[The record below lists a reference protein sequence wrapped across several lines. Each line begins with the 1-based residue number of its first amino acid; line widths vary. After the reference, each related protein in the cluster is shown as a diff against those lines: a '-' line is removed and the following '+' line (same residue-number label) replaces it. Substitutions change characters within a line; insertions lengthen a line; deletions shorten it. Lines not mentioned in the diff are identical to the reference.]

1 MAQDTS
7 GSWLA
12 PAVAI
17 ALGIAVAGWLIGTG
31 FREGRQLDRYVTVK
45 GIAERTVSADLA
57 IWPLRVVATGDDLAA
72 VQQQMGEQQTAV
84 LGFLDSAG
92 VSADEIELQDLQ
104 VTDLYAQAYRS
115 GPVNNRFIVAQTVNV
130 RSGNVALIRE
140 TSERVGELVNAGVV
154 LSSDR
159 GPSGSS
165 PTYLFTGLVALKPDM
180 IAQATVNAR
189 QSAEQFAADSG
200 SALGGIRR
208 ANQGLFQIL
217 ARDNAPNTQQA
228 QQVEKTVRVVS
239 TIEYLLLD

>member
-1 MAQDTS
+1 MARDTS
-7 GSWLA
+7 AGWLA

-17 ALGIAVAGWLIGTG
+17 AVGIAVAGWLIGTG

-45 GIAERTVSADLA
+45 GIAERTVTADLA
-57 IWPLRVVATGDDLAA
+57 IWPLRVVATGDNLAA
-72 VQQQMGEQQTAV
+72 VQQQMSEQQTAV
-84 LGFLDSAG
+84 LGFLNSAG
-92 VSADEIELQDLQ
+92 VSAEEIELQNLQ

-130 RSGNVALIRE
+130 RSGNVALIRQ

-154 LSSDR
+154 LSSEG

-165 PTYLFTGLVALKPDM
+165 PTYLFTGLVELKPAM
-180 IAQATVNAR
+180 IAQATANAR

-217 ARDNAPNTQQA
+217 ARDNAPNTRQA

-239 TIEYLLLD
+239 TIEYLLVD